1 MKYTKVGY
9 YSVLLATLAFMGG
22 CSDDGNSESK
32 ASNPEICDEKSA
44 PCLLGYSCVNATC
57 LKNAAFGEA
66 CGDGIFCIE
75 GKCMD
80 GKCSQEQ
87 SDNPNS
93 GNIGAQCVNDAQC
106 KQGTCLNRVCT
117 TTAADG
123 ESCESTPCATHYVC
137 DETAK
142 TCKKL
147 VNIGEACDDKVV
159 CKIGECLSGKCQ
171 ALSED
176 DILKTV
182 DSDGDTISDYYD
194 RCDVDTDG
202 DGTPDCR
209 DFDSDGDTIPDFI
222 EAGKNRDMFDE
233 PWDSDDD
240 TIPDF
245 LSKDSDGNGIPD
257 MYEGC
262 PMADFKYTG
271 ADSPVKDKNNPEH
284 QCNEPADTDGDG
296 LFDFQSFDNDG
307 DGLLDKEE
315 IAGLLLA
322 KNGQAVP
329 GKMCG
334 DTECEPGTP
343 ENPWDTDG
351 DTIPDYN
358 DTDSDGDTIPD
369 YIESRFDTDNDGNID
384 IYDLDSDGDTIPD
397 AIEKDWRYTDENGN
411 VTECYTSQDCDGDG
425 LLDSLEVNCD
435 TTLYPMAKPNSI
447 ITPDADSDGNSDAA
461 EYAAAIYAIQMNEQ
475 YCKTSL
481 DSSLCY
487 AIDNPDG
494 SGQMLISKPEQLICD
509 EFANV
514 EDVFEF
520 YFELPKGGPEQNNT
534 LEFKP
539 AVSQLDLV
547 LNIDVTGS
555 MQKEIDNVK
564 NSLTSYII
572 PQTKERVTDSAFGI
586 SAFADFPVN
595 LGNTSSVRYG
605 YLAQHGTYQADTPW
619 RMLAQVTTDQS
630 TLGAAVNQY
639 ALTDGMDYPESGYD
653 SLWQI
658 AKADDVTADKQ
669 TQYALLTPASDPR
682 YGTDAITG
690 WKTLDITPQKPDHFG
705 GAGFRSG
712 SLPVVVHITDAP
724 SHGSTTAADISTTT
738 QLKDYI
744 YDSKYIRNAHTDKD
758 VHAAYAE
765 KGIRLITVYRRSK
778 DDATSNKDGEGV
790 PEGAQHPVL
799 LNSSRETDA
808 YVPVC
813 AFQTG
818 ANTWTCGQN
827 KCCTVKTSA
836 NSVDPDEN
844 GQCALSYGITDGT
857 QLSQELVAGIDALVK
872 YGTTNVATRIL
883 GEPINGSD
891 KTTACF
897 IKKVEAKQYVAPPQ
911 EPEKS
916 CNPKATAT
924 KFDSSLSYNDGFTN
938 FAAGTSGKTEGAQ
951 LHFTVV
957 AQNDDCVTPTTTAQ
971 TFTAFIELYD
981 PTTNLSLGKRQVSII
996 VPGQITHEVVN

>member
-284 QCNEPADTDGDG
+284 QCNEPADTDGD
-296 LFDFQSFDNDG
+296 
-307 DGLLDKEE
+307 
-315 IAGLLLA
+315 
-322 KNGQAVP
+322 
-329 GKMCG
+329 
-334 DTECEPGTP
+334 
-343 ENPWDTDG
+343 
-351 DTIPDYN
+351 
-358 DTDSDGDTIPD
+358 
-369 YIESRFDTDNDGNID
+369 
-384 IYDLDSDGDTIPD
+384 
-397 AIEKDWRYTDENGN
+397 
-411 VTECYTSQDCDGDG
+411 
-425 LLDSLEVNCD
+425 
-435 TTLYPMAKPNSI
+435 
-447 ITPDADSDGNSDAA
+447 
-461 EYAAAIYAIQMNEQ
+461 
-475 YCKTSL
+475 
-481 DSSLCY
+481 
-487 AIDNPDG
+487 
-494 SGQMLISKPEQLICD
+494 
-509 EFANV
+509 
-514 EDVFEF
+514 
-520 YFELPKGGPEQNNT
+520 
-534 LEFKP
+534 
-539 AVSQLDLV
+539 
-547 LNIDVTGS
+547 
-555 MQKEIDNVK
+555 
-564 NSLTSYII
+564 
-572 PQTKERVTDSAFGI
+572 
-586 SAFADFPVN
+586 
-595 LGNTSSVRYG
+595 
-605 YLAQHGTYQADTPW
+605 
-619 RMLAQVTTDQS
+619 
-630 TLGAAVNQY
+630 
-639 ALTDGMDYPESGYD
+639 
-653 SLWQI
+653 
-658 AKADDVTADKQ
+658 
-669 TQYALLTPASDPR
+669 
-682 YGTDAITG
+682 
-690 WKTLDITPQKPDHFG
+690 
-705 GAGFRSG
+705 
-712 SLPVVVHITDAP
+712 
-724 SHGSTTAADISTTT
+724 
-738 QLKDYI
+738 
-744 YDSKYIRNAHTDKD
+744 
-758 VHAAYAE
+758 
-765 KGIRLITVYRRSK
+765 
-778 DDATSNKDGEGV
+778 
-790 PEGAQHPVL
+790 
-799 LNSSRETDA
+799 
-808 YVPVC
+808 
-813 AFQTG
+813 
-818 ANTWTCGQN
+818 
-827 KCCTVKTSA
+827 
-836 NSVDPDEN
+836 
-844 GQCALSYGITDGT
+844 
-857 QLSQELVAGIDALVK
+857 
-872 YGTTNVATRIL
+872 
-883 GEPINGSD
+883 
-891 KTTACF
+891 
-897 IKKVEAKQYVAPPQ
+897 
-911 EPEKS
+911 
-916 CNPKATAT
+916 
-924 KFDSSLSYNDGFTN
+924 
-938 FAAGTSGKTEGAQ
+938 
-951 LHFTVV
+951 
-957 AQNDDCVTPTTTAQ
+957 
-971 TFTAFIELYD
+971 
-981 PTTNLSLGKRQVSII
+981 
-996 VPGQITHEVVN
+996 